1 MGMFDWLL
9 GDGGKAREQ
18 EKQALQQMA
27 IQNQYNREMANAMS
41 AISADPANADILASL
56 TEADPSFLNNWNNQ
70 AMGMRSQANMGV
82 NQYDEARKAYDEM
95 EKKDRYNY
103 FGNGMLGALLNPIG
117 QTVSAGVDLATGNYG
132 KNDRDVMSDLG
143 ALGSTALT
151 FVPGVGLAGKGAKAF
166 GSVKGMA
173 GLGAGF
179 GATEALREGG
189 SDTNFSDVLSQAGTG
204 ALFGGGIGFAG
215 NKLGGMMRNRGANN
229 IVGKYMADNPT
240 GAKAFL
246 ENNMTK
252 QLRNQVVKQP
262 NFLGNYGGLYGNA
275 LGSLVPKSTF
285 GKVAAGGAGLY
296 GGMKLL
302 GGGEPDPMMAGAG
315 GYDPY
320 GANYDQYGGF

>member
-1 MGMFDWLL
+1 MFDWLF
-9 GDGGKAREQ
+9 GTKRQTSE
-18 EKQALQQMA
+18 
-27 IQNQYNREMANAMS
+27 
-41 AISADPANADILASL
+41 
-56 TEADPSFLNNWNNQ
+56 
-70 AMGMRSQANMGV
+70 
-82 NQYDEARKAYDEM
+82 DEARTLYDNVNTQRNQINQFYDSTFDDENWNTLNDGQRNYAIQM
-95 EKKDRYNY
+95 YNALLDGQNLSAEGYNNYLGALEQEDKDNRYNY
-103 FGNGMLGALLNPIG
+103 FGNGMLGMLLNPIG
-117 QTVSAGVDLATGNYG
+117 QTVTAGVDLATGNYEG
-132 KNDRDVMSDLG
+132 RDAMSDLG
-143 ALGSTALT
+143 ALGETALT
-151 FVPGVGLAGKGAKAF
+151 FLPGIGLAGKGAKAF
-166 GSVKGMA
+166 GSVAGNA

-179 GATEALREGG
+179 GAANALKEGG
-189 SDTNFSDVLSQAGTG
+189 SDTNFGDILSQAGTG

-246 ENNMTK
+246 DNNMTG
-252 QLRNQVVKQP
+252 QLRNQVAKQP

-275 LGSLVPKSTF
+275 MGSLVPKSRF

-302 GGGEPDPMMAGAG
+302 GGGESDPMMTG